1 MLRVGLTGGIGAGK
15 STVAA
20 RLAGHGAVVVDAD
33 RLAREVV
40 APGTEGLG
48 EVVRAFG
55 DGVLQPD
62 GSLDRPALGRLV
74 FADEQSRLR
83 LNAITHPRIAQLT
96 AQAIAAAGPE
106 AVIVHDVPLL
116 VENRMGARYHLVAV
130 VDAPAQERVH
140 RLVTSRGLAEADAW
154 ARVRAQADD
163 AARRAAADVWLDN
176 AGAGDAL
183 LAQVDALWAD
193 RLVRF
198 DRNLRLGQ
206 AAARPDQY
214 LVVGPDPDWPAQA
227 ARLLDRIGAALAGEA
242 LRLDHVGS
250 TAVPGLVAKDVL
262 DLQAVLPSLAAA
274 DALQPA
280 LATAGYVRCDG
291 DWWDDAPDGERLPKR
306 LYRGCDPGR
315 AVNLHLREA
324 SSPAWSWMLLF
335 RDWLREHPAERDAY
349 GRLKASLSGADAAG
363 YVDGKA
369 GWVGAATDRAR
380 AWARATGWTAPESR
394 G

>member
-1 MLRVGLTGGIGAGK
+1 VLRVGLTGGIGAGK

-198 DRNLRLGQ
+198 DRNLRLGH

-227 ARLLDRIGAALAGEA
+227 ARLLDRIGAALAGLDPMRLIRVYSTFPLGEAALDPA
-242 LRLDHVGS
+242 LRN
-250 TAVPGLVAKDVL
+250 PGLIL
-262 DLQAVLPSLAAA
+262 TIGCCLY
-274 DALQPA
+274 
-280 LATAGYVRCDG
+280 LATGAFLGMVFHMILGR
-291 DWWDDAPDGERLPKR
+291 WFENASALRASILSRASFFALSKAFSAPFACTD
-306 LYRGCDPGR
+306 
-315 AVNLHLREA
+315 NSA
-324 SSPAWSWMLLF
+324 SCS
-335 RDWLREHPAERDAY
+335 E
-349 GRLKASLSGADAAG
+349 SGFICSSFCSSF
-363 YVDGKA
+363 
-369 GWVGAATDRAR
+369 W
-380 AWARATGWTAPESR
+380 
-394 G
+394 